1 MQQRAEAGTIRREDL
16 HSSMT
21 QPGLIHSGVA
31 ADEFFRYYLDRGE
44 PLVLATVAQ
53 TLGSTYRKA
62 GAQMLIAGDGR
73 VAGLLSGGCLEADL
87 MERARRVLETGEPAT
102 VHYDTRSSDD
112 VIWGIGLG
120 CEGAMTILL
129 SRLDRA
135 NDYQPFKFAS
145 RCRFDQVDARF
156 ALVTE
161 SRNPKFPLGAAF
173 CSQNKHSLPASVAAA
188 MDVSTPRGAGPSSQ
202 VIAAD
207 DATFLVVPIELP
219 PRLLLLGAGPDAMPL
234 VEIAGLMNWQV
245 TVFDH
250 RAAYA
255 VADRFPRAR
264 RVELKAAAELPKE
277 LQAGQYDAAVVMS
290 HHLLSDQ
297 AYLAALAD
305 SSIPYV
311 GLLGPA
317 PRRIRLLHEIGDKAA
332 RLSGRLYGPIGL
344 DIGAR
349 SPETIALA
357 IVAEIQ
363 ATMAGR
369 EGGSFS
375 KVAPTP

>member
-1 MQQRAEAGTIRREDL
+1 
-16 HSSMT
+16 MT

-31 ADEFFRYYLDRGE
+31 TDEFFRDAMDRGE
-44 PLVLATVAQ
+44 PLVLATVAR

-87 MERARRVLETGEPAT
+87 MERARVVLQTGEPAT

-129 SRLDRA
+129 SRLDRS
-135 NDYQPFKFAS
+135 NDYQPFKFAA
-145 RCRFDQVDARF
+145 RCRFDQTDARF
-156 ALVTE
+156 AIVTE
-161 SRNPKFPLGAAF
+161 SRNPELPLGTSFWPQSKHASPAA
-173 CSQNKHSLPASVAAA
+173 VAAA
-188 MDVSTPRGAGPSSQ
+188 MNVSTPRGAGSSSE
-202 VIAAD
+202 VLETEA
-207 DATFLVVPIELP
+207 ATFLVVPIELP

-245 TVFDH
+245 TVLDH
-250 RAAYA
+250 RPAYA
-255 VADRFPRAR
+255 IAERFPRAR
-264 RVELKAAAELPKE
+264 RVALKGAAELPEE
-277 LQAGQYDAAVVMS
+277 LRVGQYDAAVVMS
-290 HHLLSDQ
+290 HHLISDQ

-317 PRRIRLLHEIGDKAA
+317 PRRVRLLHEIGAKAA
-332 RLSGRLYGPIGL
+332 QLSGRLYGPIGL

-363 ATMAGR
+363 AVLAGR
-369 EGGSFS
+369 DGGPFS
-375 KVAPTP
+375 KAVG

>member
-1 MQQRAEAGTIRREDL
+1 
-16 HSSMT
+16 MT
-21 QPGLIHSGVA
+21 QPGLTHSGVA

-44 PLVLATVAQ
+44 PLVLATVTQ

-87 MERARRVLETGEPAT
+87 MARAGTVLSTGVPAT

-135 NDYQPFKFAS
+135 SDYQPFNFAA
-145 RCRFDQVDARF
+145 RCRFDQIDARF
-156 ALVTE
+156 AVVTE
-161 SRNPKFPLGAAF
+161 TRNPTLPLGKAF
-173 CSQNKHSLPASVAAA
+173 WTQNKHSAPAAVATA
-188 MDVSTPRGAGPSSQ
+188 MDVSTPRGAGPSSAT
-202 VIAAD
+202 IEAD

-245 TVFDH
+245 TVLDH
-250 RAAYA
+250 RPAYA
-255 VADRFPRAR
+255 IADRFPRAR
-264 RVELKAAAELPKE
+264 RVALKVAGELPQE
-277 LQAGQYDAAVVMS
+277 LQDGQYDAAVVMS

-305 SSIPYV
+305 SAIPYV

-349 SPETIALA
+349 SPESIALA

-363 ATMAGR
+363 AVMAGR

-375 KVAPTP
+375 KLVPT